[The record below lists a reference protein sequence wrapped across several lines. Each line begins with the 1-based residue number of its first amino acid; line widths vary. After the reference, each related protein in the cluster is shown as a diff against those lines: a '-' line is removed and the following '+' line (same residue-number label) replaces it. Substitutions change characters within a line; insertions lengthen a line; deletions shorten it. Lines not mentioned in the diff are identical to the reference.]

1 MNLNIFTDTG
11 YDNILEIFA
20 QRMAAPWNLDFPVFL
35 KQDMIALHT
44 EFQVYGTSSSSFLWI
59 NPQIVNIFV

>member
-1 MNLNIFTDTG
+1 MLADSD

-44 EFQVYGTSSSSFLWI
+44 EFQVYGTSSSSFLQI
-59 NPQIVNIFV
+59 NPGLNGFWWKMKA